1 MSKKRI
7 NFYPGLPPR
16 LRPFTDLDIV
26 CGVDE
31 AGRGPLAGPVFAA
44 AVILDPKRPI
54 EGLRD
59 SKKHGLP
66 NRTSYPSPT
75 HGRGS

>member
-31 AGRGPLAGPVFAA
+31 AGRGRGAG
-44 AVILDPKRPI
+44 AVL
-54 EGLRD
+54 
-59 SKKHGLP
+59 
-66 NRTSYPSPT
+66 
-75 HGRGS
+75 